1 MNPDLTPYDPSQRYL
16 IGVSGG
22 KDSVTLLHFL
32 VAQGYRKLIVCH
44 LDHSLRGRAS
54 RADATFV
61 ARLAKHYKLPFV
73 IACIDVA
80 SLAKEKRL
88 SIETAARE
96 ARYKFFAHTAK
107 KRKCPALFLAHH
119 ADDQVETF
127 LFNLFRGSG
136 ASGLGAMRPDSLR
149 KIDGQPLRILRPL
162 LDIWRSEIEDYITTH
177 RLKFRED
184 ATNSGIIPLRNK
196 MRHEIIPALEK
207 WFGREIRK
215 SVRRTAEILA
225 EENNWLDSLAATP
238 STELSVAALRKM
250 PIAQQRRIIH
260 AWLKLM
266 RVNTPGFVEVESVRS
281 LLPPSAKAAK
291 INLPGGLHARRKAG
305 SIFLQGHSVLPHEN
319 AKATAAP

>member
-32 VAQGYRKLIVCH
+32 VSLGYRKLIVCH

-54 RADATFV
+54 RTDATFV
-61 ARLAKHYKLPFV
+61 ARLAQHYKLPIV
-73 IACIDVA
+73 TARVDVA

-107 KRKCPALFLAHH
+107 KRKCPALFLAHQ

-162 LDIWRSEIEDYITTH
+162 LDVWRSDIDTYITTH
-177 RLKFRED
+177 HLKFRDD
-184 ATNSGIIPLRNK
+184 ATNAGTIPLRNR

-225 EENNWLDSLAATP
+225 GENNWLESLTLPP
-238 STELSVAALRKM
+238 SSELSVAALRKM
-250 PIAQQRRIIH
+250 PVAQQRRVIH

-266 RVNTPGFVEVESVRS
+266 RVSNPGFVEVESVRS
-281 LLPPSAKAAK
+281 LLPLSAKAAK
-291 INLPGGLHARRKAG
+291 INLPGNLHARRKSG
-305 SIFLQGHSVLPHEN
+305 KIFLQGHSL
-319 AKATAAP
+319 AGA